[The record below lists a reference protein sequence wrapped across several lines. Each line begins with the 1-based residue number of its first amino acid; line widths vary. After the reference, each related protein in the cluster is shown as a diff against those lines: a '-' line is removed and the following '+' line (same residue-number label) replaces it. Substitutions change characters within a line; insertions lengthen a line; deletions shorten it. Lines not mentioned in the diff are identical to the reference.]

1 MGRIVEHIGSELL
14 WVQIGN
20 SMGWELRAN
29 ETVIGSV
36 LAEGKFLS
44 NAAAKCEDGS
54 WKFKR
59 VGALKANIS
68 IMGMDTGIEIAL
80 FKKNALNRN
89 GSILINKEKKFKI
102 GTNFLMSEYG
112 VAHEKESIITL
123 SNVTRYPILSSKLKI
138 YPNAVNI
145 PELPWLVLF
154 SWYLAV
160 MQHFDLAFNTT
171 IAAG

>member
-44 NAAAKCEDGS
+44 NAIAKCEDGS

-68 IMGMDTGIEIAL
+68 IMEMDNEIAL

-89 GSILINKEKKFKI
+89 GSILINKEKKFTM

-123 SNVTRYPILSSKLKI
+123 SNVTRYPILSSKVKI
-138 YPNAVNI
+138 NPNAVNI

-160 MQHFDLAFNTT
+160 MQHFDLAFNTAA
-171 IAAG
+171 AAG